1 MAGRRTGLAL
11 LRAVLLVTGLALA
24 PAHAQP
30 SLEGTAAEPIFRQLE
45 AFRNNDYDAAY
56 AFASAQIRGL
66 FDRGAFE
73 QMVRRG
79 YPEIAEST
87 GARIADTQLAP
98 DGHAYIRLKIR
109 GANGQHVEAVY
120 EMVREDGAW
129 KINGVVARPA
139 DPGEEA

>member
-1 MAGRRTGLAL
+1 MSRPRTRLAL
-11 LRAVLLVTGLALA
+11 LRAIPFIAALALT

-30 SLEGTAAEPIFRQLE
+30 SLEGTAAEPIFWQLE
-45 AFRNNDYDAAY
+45 AFRRNDYDAAY
-56 AFASAQIRGL
+56 AFASAEIRRL
-66 FDRGAFE
+66 FDRRAFE

-87 GARIADTQLAP
+87 RARIADSQLAP

-120 EMVREDGAW
+120 EMIQEGRAW
-129 KINGVVARPA
+129 KINGVVARP
-139 DPGEEA
+139 DPGEET